1 MENIKELLEIYQEA
15 TPNPESLKFV
25 TNQGLLPNYQADFKT
40 KESVQ
45 GNSELADLLFQQAYV
60 QGVFISQ
67 NFVTITKTA
76 EADWYEITPL
86 IKTVIKDFL
95 NEGKQAVSES
105 LLKLG
110 APSATNQTGEPV
122 TIEEKI
128 QELLNKYVKPA
139 VEMDGGHIAFK
150 SFDAGVVKLAMQGS
164 CSGCPSSQIT
174 LKAGIEGLLKRMVP
188 EVESVEAVEE

>member
-1 MENIKELLEIYQEA
+1 METIKELLEIYQEA

-45 GNSELADLLFQQAYV
+45 GNSELADLMFQQSYV

-67 NFVTITKTA
+67 NFVTIIKTA

-95 NEGKQAVSES
+95 NQGKQAVSET

-110 APSATNQTGEPV
+110 APSATNQTGEPT

-128 QELLNKYVKPA
+128 QELLNKYIKPA